1 MFDVTIV
8 FTDGAGTTYEC
19 EYHINVN
26 NYGASIQTTS
36 GEYIFFPY
44 RNFYCISERDKMTE
58 GREE

>member
-8 FTDGAGTTYEC
+8 FTDGAETTYEC
-19 EYHINVN
+19 PNHVDFYEP
-26 NYGASIQTTS
+26 GASIQTTS
-36 GEYIFFPY
+36 GERLFFPY

>member
-8 FTDGAGTTYEC
+8 FTDGAETTYEC

-44 RNFYCISERDKMTE
+44 GNFYCISERI
-58 GREE
+58 R